1 MNPLTHIQYN
11 SNEHTFCKIAGLYG
25 RGKRITARRTATV
38 LYSNTKHIQ
47 QFQTVTMTCYT
58 LINSSA

>member
-1 MNPLTHIQYN
+1 MNPVLHLQYN
-11 SNEHTFCKIAGLYG
+11 SNEHTFCKITGLYG
-25 RGKRITARRTATV
+25 RGKRITAHRKATV

-58 LINSSA
+58 LNSSA